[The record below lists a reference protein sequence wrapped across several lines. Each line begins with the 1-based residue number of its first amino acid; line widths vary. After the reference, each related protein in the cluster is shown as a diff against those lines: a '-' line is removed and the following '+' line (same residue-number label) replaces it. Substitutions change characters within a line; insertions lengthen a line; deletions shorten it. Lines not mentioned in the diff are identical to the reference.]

1 MGGSEC
7 KGGEM
12 VACDEVVGLRMLMLM
27 LMRRRQAADTAG
39 EREGGRRISAR
50 SRAEESMVKE
60 KVIATDRYSVAAAG
74 AGAVQAQ
81 CS

>member
-1 MGGSEC
+1 MGGCER
-7 KGGEM
+7 GGEEM
-12 VACDEVVGLRMLMLM
+12 DACDEVVGLRM

-50 SRAEESMVKE
+50 SRAEESMGKE
-60 KVIATDRYSVAAAG
+60 KVIATDRYRVAAAG
-74 AGAVQAQ
+74 AGVIQAQ